1 MSPGPE
7 PSPDQTLVPHGRP
20 PQSFAAGRYVVRRN
34 LGEGGQKVVYLVHDE
49 ALDRDCALSM
59 VKAELLEPDDLE
71 RLRREAQAMARL
83 GAHSNIVTVH
93 DLGDEDGKPYLV
105 CEYVPGASCDGTS
118 ATPVR
123 HCRWNARLR
132 SAQTSPGR

>member
-1 MSPGPE
+1 MTS
-7 PSPDQTLVPHGRP
+7 SSDPDSTMTAGTP
-20 PQSFAAGRYVVRRN
+20 PVRTFASGRYTVRRM

-59 VKAELLEPDDLE
+59 VKSELLESDDLE

-93 DLGDEDGKPYLV
+93 DIGDEDGKEKKRKTV
-105 CEYVPGASCDGTS
+105 S
-118 ATPVR
+118 AGHVI
-123 HCRWNARLR
+123 R
-132 SAQTSPGR
+132 S